1 MVAIFTTALVASATP
16 AFDPSTPAVRL
27 EGPETWTTVDGEDVR
42 LWSAIERWVDPDVEL
57 FTQEAFNDATRWRD
71 ADYSPFIATAFGTD
85 TPPSSTFLL
94 HHGLSESAATGTPVL
109 YVCGAGDNASRGF
122 ITMATHLD
130 RLFRPVYALTFAH
143 PHGDVFQ
150 QAEVV
155 ADALAVIRERTGAAQ
170 VDVVAHSKGGI
181 AATIYASHHAGA
193 DWGNPT
199 YEQRGTPYAGDV
211 RNLVLVATP
220 LGGIDTAFR
229 WSSTNVYGLVADEAL
244 APTAWDRYYPS
255 GTLVPLVH
263 DELVDQDFLPDGR
276 DLFPGQRQL
285 LARQDHPLPGSQAW
299 LGAWALQ
306 TDWYTT
312 YEGGLGL
319 VSRSDGIDRAIGAG
333 GDVISRLERVG
344 VDPDV
349 AVTLLAGTNPLMPN
363 GDEELVA
370 QFARLGRLTDYGE
383 MLQKVTDHGF
393 PVAADSDE
401 LGGLEDGWL
410 VLGEVTGPSDG
421 LVFVTSATHEAAIT
435 ARGAVVREVRT
446 ANLSHLDLL
455 YASPITG
462 DLLEQAAD
470 QGGPDEQWMRGVGR
484 RYTEEDTIGWLDG
497 VLADPPPPD
506 ETGETGETGHTGIDG
521 PTPTPPP
528 GEFDRPCGSC
538 SHPGVAPVGAPL
550 LLLAAALRRRR

>member
-1 MVAIFTTALVASATP
+1 
-16 AFDPSTPAVRL
+16 
-27 EGPETWTTVDGEDVR
+27 
-42 LWSAIERWVDPDVEL
+42 
-57 FTQEAFNDATRWRD
+57 
-71 ADYSPFIATAFGTD
+71 
-85 TPPSSTFLL
+85 
-94 HHGLSESAATGTPVL
+94 
-109 YVCGAGDNASRGF
+109 
-122 ITMATHLD
+122 
-130 RLFRPVYALTFAH
+130 
-143 PHGDVFQ
+143 
-150 QAEVV
+150 
-155 ADALAVIRERTGAAQ
+155 
-170 VDVVAHSKGGI
+170 
-181 AATIYASHHAGA
+181 
-193 DWGNPT
+193 
-199 YEQRGTPYAGDV
+199 
-211 RNLVLVATP
+211 
-220 LGGIDTAFR
+220 
-229 WSSTNVYGLVADEAL
+229 
-244 APTAWDRYYPS
+244 
-255 GTLVPLVH
+255 
-263 DELVDQDFLPDGR
+263 
-276 DLFPGQRQL
+276 
-285 LARQDHPLPGSQAW
+285 
-299 LGAWALQ
+299 
-306 TDWYTT
+306 
-312 YEGGLGL
+312 